1 MFRRF
6 VVLIAATL
14 PLAVAADV
22 RVVEEIA
29 AKVNGDIITRGE
41 LEQMRKEF
49 ETGRRSEGLNGA
61 RLQEAV
67 KQDTANALRDQ
78 IDQLLLTQKG
88 KDLNINVDGELTRQ
102 LADIQVQS
110 KDREGNRITDP
121 DKFHQFIQ
129 EQTGMSFEDYRD
141 RLRRQMLSRR
151 VIGQEVGYRMNTPE
165 ADLRKYYEE
174 HKADYVRKEQVFL
187 SQILISTEGK
197 TPEQAAAAEKKA
209 KDLVARARKG
219 EKFSDL
225 VRDNSDDPET
235 SRNGGSLPPYQRGL
249 MPKDMEDVVFNP
261 ANPKGYVTEP
271 FKRPQGFVIL
281 RIDERH
287 SAGQASFEE
296 VKNDVQEAVTQPLMD
311 AKIREFLTRLR
322 QEAFLEIKEGY
333 VDSGAA
339 PGKDTRWHDVAQL
352 KPQTTTKEEVAARVH
367 RHKKLLFIPIP
378 GTSKKASA
386 KETSPADIPA
396 PPPGTAPAATPP
408 PAPGKQ

>member
-49 ETGRRSEGLNGA
+49 EQGRRSEGLNGT
-61 RLQEAV
+61 RLQEAL
-67 KQDTANALRDQ
+67 KQDTSNALRDQ
-78 IDQLLLTQKG
+78 IDQLLLIQKG
-88 KDLNINVDGELTRQ
+88 KDLNINVEGELTRQ

-110 KDREGNRITDP
+110 KDKDGNRITDP

-141 RLRRQMLSRR
+141 RMKRQMLSRR
-151 VIGQEVGYRMNTPE
+151 VIGQEVGYRLNVPE
-165 ADLRKYYEE
+165 ADLRKYYDE
-174 HKADYVRKEQVFL
+174 HKAEYVRKEQVFL

-197 TPEQAAAAEKKA
+197 TPDQVAAAETKA
-209 KDLVARARKG
+209 KDIVARARKG

-249 MPKDMEDVVFNP
+249 MPKDMEDVVFDP
-261 ANPKGYVTEP
+261 AHPKGYVSEP

-287 SAGQASFEE
+287 AAGQASFEE
-296 VKNDVQEAVTQPLMD
+296 VKNEVQEAITQPQMD

-322 QEAFLEIKEGY
+322 QEAFLEIKDGY

-367 RHKKLLFIPIP
+367 RHKKFLFVPIP
-378 GTSKKASA
+378 GTSKKAPA
-386 KETSPADIPA
+386 KETSPADVPA
-396 PPPGTAPAATPP
+396 PPPGAPPATTPA